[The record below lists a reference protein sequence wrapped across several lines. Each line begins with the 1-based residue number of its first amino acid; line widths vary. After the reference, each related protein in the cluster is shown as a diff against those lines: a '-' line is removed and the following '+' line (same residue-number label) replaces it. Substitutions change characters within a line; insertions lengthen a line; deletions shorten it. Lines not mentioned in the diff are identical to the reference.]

1 MDAVEVTRCRIYQSG
16 NVAFLDA
23 QIMRSRVRGAAKRIR
38 DRKSQNTAK
47 KQTHFT
53 KPGGGRQ
60 CGKSSWP
67 ESHCAGIAKD
77 LERSQPLRKLTTS
90 FHIRV
95 TSGCFMT
102 QAICSRSAT
111 AATRKRR
118 RAKTEVFDARG
129 DPMKSIA
136 SKHRNARPE
145 GDGGQISGTFVKPE
159 RAGGWREK
167 NSRIGFFRGRACAR
181 DDGRNR
187 TTGRLNRG
195 I

>member
-67 ESHCAGIAKD
+67 ESHCAGIAQD
-77 LERSQPLRKLTTS
+77 WERSPLLRKLTTS
-90 FHIRV
+90 CRTRA
-95 TSGCFMT
+95 TSDCFST
-102 QAICSRSAT
+102 QAICNRCAT
-111 AATRKRR
+111 DATRQRPR
-118 RAKTEVFDARG
+118 EKTEDFAGRG
-129 DPMKSIA
+129 DRMDSAA
-136 SKHRNARPE
+136 SKQQNARPQ
-145 GDGGQISGTFVKPE
+145 GYGGQISGTFVKPE
-159 RAGGWREK
+159 RTGGWREK
-167 NSRIGFFRGRACAR
+167 FSRIRFLPGRACAR
-181 DDGRNR
+181 DDED
-187 TTGRLNRG
+187 
-195 I
+195 ID